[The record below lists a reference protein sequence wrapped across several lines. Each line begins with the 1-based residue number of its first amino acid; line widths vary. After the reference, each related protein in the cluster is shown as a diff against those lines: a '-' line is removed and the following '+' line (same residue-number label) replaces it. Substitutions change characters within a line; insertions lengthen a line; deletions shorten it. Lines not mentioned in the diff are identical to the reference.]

1 MQPHETAG
9 GICEADTM
17 TDPASPKKAPRRLRR
32 AKREAIE
39 QAGLR
44 VFGRLGYTRA
54 SIDLI
59 AEEAG
64 VSTRTIYNH
73 FENKLRLFSA
83 VLVASATRV
92 ADAFIDE
99 VGAGFSGAG
108 PETDLIVLAQAII
121 AHHARFPEHFALV
134 GRISAETDQFPP
146 EIIDA
151 WLQAGPRRVR
161 AAIVTRLQQLG
172 EAGCLTI
179 TDPQAAA
186 RHLVALVNSERL
198 TNPQGGSPPSDAEIA
213 ANVHVFL
220 HGYAKPGS

>member
-1 MQPHETAG
+1 
-9 GICEADTM
+9 M
-17 TDPASPKKAPRRLRR
+17 TDPASPKKTPTRLRR
-32 AKREAIE
+32 DKREAIE

-59 AEEAG
+59 AEDAG

-73 FENKLRLFSA
+73 FENKLQLFSA

-92 ADAFIDE
+92 ADAFIEE
-99 VGAGFSGAG
+99 VDAGFSGAD
-108 PETDLIVLAQAII
+108 PETDVIVLAQAII
-121 AHHARFPEHFALV
+121 VHRTRFPEHFALV
-134 GRISAETDQFPP
+134 RRISAETDQFPP

-198 TNPQGGSPPSDAEIA
+198 TNPQGGSPPSDTEIA

-220 HGYAKPGS
+220 HGYAKPSS